1 MSSGIKGKNNN
12 DRYLAQIQSEV
23 KDKHGRFIED
33 KNPMNETTNSKFLLE
48 ESNAND
54 TLSVNMP
61 DKPGCLGL
69 PQT

>member
-1 MSSGIKGKNNN
+1 M
-12 DRYLAQIQSEV
+12 D
-23 KDKHGRFIED
+23 D
-33 KNPMNETTNSKFLLE
+33 KNPMNETGTSNKFLLE

-54 TLSVNMP
+54 TLSVSLP